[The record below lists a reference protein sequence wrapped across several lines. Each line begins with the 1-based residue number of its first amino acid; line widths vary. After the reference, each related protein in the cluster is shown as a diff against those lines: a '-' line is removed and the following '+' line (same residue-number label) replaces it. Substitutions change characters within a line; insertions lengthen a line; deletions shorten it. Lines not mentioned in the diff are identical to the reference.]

1 MTVLAAVLL
10 TGLAAFVV
18 GAAVGR
24 WFIVAVSALAWPL
37 WALGIWVG
45 AWGYGFGHETEGWV
59 IVTVVALYA
68 CGATAGAALGV
79 RARQLYEARRRPSL
93 RSA

>member
-1 MTVLAAVLL
+1 MTVLAVVLL
-10 TGLAAFVV
+10 TGLAAFVA

-24 WFIVAVSALAWPL
+24 WFIVAVAALGWPL

-68 CGATAGAALGV
+68 CGAAAGAVLGV
-79 RARQLYEARRRPSL
+79 RARQLYEDRRRPSL